1 MSDPDSKL
9 TEALSADPPP
19 ARDPWFR
26 LEVLMRI
33 EKARF
38 RRRFILTL
46 LSATVAAALV
56 VVNAQSIQA
65 WIAND
70 IWHLALVAAGTIAVM
85 LALSGVP
92 IEALPGFGS
101 FARACRRWL
110 YP

>member
-46 LSATVAAALV
+46 LSAAVAAALV

-85 LALSGVP
+85 LVDDHLLVGSKSGVTAIDP
-92 IEALPGFGS
+92 PCPPAP
-101 FARACRRWL
+101 
-110 YP
+110 